1 MTATSDGVRMTSK
14 DVLDAADA
22 IRRGMIPSRTWA
34 LIADLLDSIGDG
46 IAEAERAGI
55 PDPASYA
62 AYGEAATAIAQAMW
76 GEQR

>member
-1 MTATSDGVRMTSK
+1 MTATSHGVRMTSK

-34 LIADLLDSIGDG
+34 AIADLLDSIGDG
-46 IAEAERAGI
+46 LYEAERAGHA
-55 PDPASYA
+55 DPATET
-62 AYGEAATAIAQAMW
+62 AYGEAASAIAQAMW